1 VLLSRFDVMLLAA
14 DFGQYDLERFA
25 DSITHADAVDWR
37 AFTVALGERQNMFSK
52 DGKQIPRL
60 R

>member
-1 VLLSRFDVMLLAA
+1 MLLAA